1 MKLISLF
8 AALAAVIGLFA
19 NAGRKLFQWLGPL
32 FPCIGPLPYGIAY
45 GLAVTGILG
54 AFIVSRVP
62 GKGIFAPVFYVCHYL
77 LGFIVYMVMPVSY
90 THLTLP
96 TKA

>member
-45 GLAVTGILG
+45 GLAVTGIL
-54 AFIVSRVP
+54 A
-62 GKGIFAPVFYVCHYL
+62 L
-77 LGFIVYMVMPVSY
+77 L
-90 THLTLP
+90 L
-96 TKA
+96 